1 MTEGPSTMK
10 HIDGHFKGVGNANI
24 YYQAWLPDGNIK
36 AILFLVH
43 GLGEY
48 CGRFTNHVNHF
59 VPLGYAIYGLDHL
72 GHGKSDGEREVIERF
87 ADYTEPLTRYYQMVN
102 GRHPGKPVFIF
113 GHSMGGLITCS
124 YLIEH
129 QAEFK
134 GAILSAPAIKVSDSI
149 SQFTITLGKIFSRI
163 APKAGV
169 ISLDPSAISRDPGV
183 VEAYINDP
191 LIFHG
196 RTPARLAAEILKAMM
211 RVSAQAEKITLP
223 LIIVQGSKDKIVDP
237 QGSHMLYNKAGST
250 DKTLKVYE
258 GLYHEIHNEPER
270 SIMFKDV
277 EDWLAARV

>member
-1 MTEGPSTMK
+1 MK

-87 ADYTEPLTRYYQMVN
+87 ADYTEPLTRYYQMVK

-129 QAEFK
+129 QADFK

-237 QGSHMLYNKAGST
+237 QGSQMLYNKAGST

-277 EDWLAARV
+277 EDWLTARV